1 MTIDEML
8 NTFLSKENLA
18 TAVGLRP
25 PASPTGDLL
34 TTFSLFGGGMILGA
48 GLALLFAPM
57 TGHEV
62 RDGIAE
68 KVSEVGEHFRAQEAP
83 PPASPAS

>member
-1 MTIDEML
+1 
-8 NTFLSKENLA
+8 
-18 TAVGLRP
+18 
-25 PASPTGDLL
+25 
-34 TTFSLFGGGMILGA
+34 
-48 GLALLFAPM
+48 M